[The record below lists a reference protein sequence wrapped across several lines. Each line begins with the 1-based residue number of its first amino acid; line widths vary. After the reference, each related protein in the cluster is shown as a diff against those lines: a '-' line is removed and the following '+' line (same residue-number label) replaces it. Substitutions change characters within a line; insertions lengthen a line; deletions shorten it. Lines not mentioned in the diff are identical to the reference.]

1 MAQKTRMV
9 GVRCRADLLRQ
20 LDLAA
25 EATQHTRSTVLTEAI
40 AQFCDVLDAA
50 GENAMPRL
58 TLEEAVKHAPL
69 PGRHPRRQGD

>member
-25 EATQHTRSTVLTEAI
+25 AATHHSRSTVLTEAI

-69 PGRHPRRQGD
+69 PSRHPRRQGD

>member
-1 MAQKTRMV
+1 MTKKSRIV
-9 GVRCRADLLRQ
+9 GVRCPDHLLRQ

-25 EATQHTRSTVLTEAI
+25 AATQHTRSTVLTEAI
-40 AQFCDVLDAA
+40 AQFCDFLDAA
-50 GENAMPRL
+50 GGNALPRL

>member
-9 GVRCRADLLRQ
+9 GVRCRADLLRR

-40 AQFCDVLDAA
+40 AQFCDLLDAA
-50 GENAMPRL
+50 GGNALPRL
-58 TLEEAVKHAPL
+58 TLEEAVQHAPI